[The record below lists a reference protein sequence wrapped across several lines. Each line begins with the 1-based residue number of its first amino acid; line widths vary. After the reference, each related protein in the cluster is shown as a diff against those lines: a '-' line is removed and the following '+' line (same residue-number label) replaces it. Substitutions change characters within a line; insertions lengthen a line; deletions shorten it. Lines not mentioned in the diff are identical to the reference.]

1 MINGAITLM
10 LVYEPA
16 TSKRGP
22 VPLVR
27 LDDPALAL
35 KVAQAA
41 IAEVEARATQ
51 LSWADEFLGEAE
63 SAEAQRLRRVLA
75 VLIPGVAAVDRL
87 SPPFVQ

>member
-16 TSKRGP
+16 TSKRGS

-63 SAEAQRLRRVLA
+63 SAEVDATWPSSTPARRPRVW
-75 VLIPGVAAVDRL
+75 RM
-87 SPPFVQ
+87 PP

>member
-1 MINGAITLM
+1 MMNGAITLM

-35 KVAQAA
+35 KVAQSAV
-41 IAEVEARATQ
+41 AEAEARAVQ
-51 LSWADEFLGEAE
+51 LSRADEFLGEAE
-63 SAEAQRLRRVLA
+63 RAEAHRLRRVLTL
-75 VLIPGVAAVDRL
+75 LIPGVACADRL
-87 SPPFVQ
+87 SPPIVQ